1 MGESQHM
8 LLNSTQL
15 HLEEGEFLHQK
26 APGKNRTHD
35 QDPPSSSLDWYF
47 FDVKL
52 QYKQQYL
59 YIIPLA
65 AFKKIEMNQ
74 QLDSKEFHF
83 CFKILEKKNMKNS
96 ELKSIW
102 GWPLRPLVVW
112 APIRTKRQQ
121 KESRNFTE
129 NKNTVLSLLDNE
141 LILWSL
147 SLFFQIPKRMLEW
160 IAAKTMTPLV

>member
-1 MGESQHM
+1 M

-52 QYKQQYL
+52 QYKLQYL

-83 CFKILEKKNMKNS
+83 CFKILEKKNVKNS
-96 ELKSIW
+96 EVDMRVTCKAASCV
-102 GWPLRPLVVW
+102 G
-112 APIRTKRQQ
+112 
-121 KESRNFTE
+121 S
-129 NKNTVLSLLDNE
+129 NKN
-141 LILWSL
+141 
-147 SLFFQIPKRMLEW
+147 K
-160 IAAKTMTPLV
+160 KTTNRVQKLY

>member
-26 APGKNRTHD
+26 ALGKNRTHD
-35 QDPPSSSLDWYF
+35 QDPPSSSLDRYF
-47 FDVKL
+47 FDLEL
-52 QYKQQYL
+52 QYKLQYL

-65 AFKKIEMNQ
+65 AFKIIEMTQ

-96 ELKSIW
+96 EVDMRVICKAASC
-102 GWPLRPLVVW
+102 VEQKDKNKKT
-112 APIRTKRQQ
+112 TKRVQ
-121 KESRNFTE
+121 KFYWKQGHCSQSSR
-129 NKNTVLSLLDNE
+129 
-141 LILWSL
+141 
-147 SLFFQIPKRMLEW
+147 
-160 IAAKTMTPLV
+160 